1 MKYAIQG
8 IHHITSMAKD
18 ANRVDRFF
26 KQVLG
31 LRRVKQTVN
40 FDAPDV
46 YHLYYANSG
55 AEPGSVMTYFPFPMI
70 VPGARG
76 SGEVSTS
83 VFAVPEGS
91 LAFWHDRL
99 AARNVQGI
107 KIEERFG
114 TRWLRFA
121 GSEGDSF
128 ALTEQVSDPR
138 PAWDGADVPASAAI
152 RGFNGASLLLSDEGA
167 TRELLESMGFQ
178 VIGREGGIVR
188 LTREAGNAAEIIDIE
203 EDADAPQARQGAG
216 SVHHIAFAVAKSDLA
231 AVRDSLSTMGFNVT
245 PQIDRDYF
253 MSLYFRTPGGVLFEI
268 ATNEPGFTRDEAM
281 EHLGEELKL
290 PQQHAHLRPYLENH
304 LPPLEG

>member
-1 MKYAIQG
+1 MKDAIQG

-46 YHLYYANSG
+46 YHLYYANGG
-55 AEPGSVMTYFPFPMI
+55 AEPGSVMTYFPFPLI
-70 VPGARG
+70 VPGVRG
-76 SGEVSTS
+76 SGEVTTS

-91 LAFWHDRL
+91 LGFWQERL
-99 AARNVQGI
+99 SAYAVHGI
-107 KIEERFG
+107 GIGERFG
-114 TRWLRFA
+114 TRWLRFE

-128 ALTEQVSDPR
+128 ALTEQVFDPR
-138 PAWDGADVPASAAI
+138 QAWGGADVSGSLAI
-152 RGFNGASLLLSDEGA
+152 RGFTGASLLLRDEGA
-167 TRELLESMGFQ
+167 TRELLEAMGYR
-178 VIGREGGIVR
+178 VKGRDRDMVR
-188 LTREAGNAAEIIDIE
+188 LMRDGGNAAEIIDIE
-203 EDADAPQARQGAG
+203 VDATAPRARQGAG
-216 SVHHIAFAVAKSDLA
+216 SVHHIALAVAKADLA
-231 AVRDSLSTMGFNVT
+231 TVRDSLVTAGFNVT

-268 ATNEPGFTRDEAM
+268 ATNEPGFTRDEAID
-281 EHLGEELKL
+281 HLGERLQL
-290 PQQHAHLRPYLENH
+290 PQQHAHLRPYLEDH